1 MEFWEDLMLKWGVNV
16 WLERGR
22 AVVVA
27 GMFFNYV
34 CLEISSYCMYI
45 YNYIYTCVC
54 YRKIWLLQAF
64 LCFPLPYS
72 IPSTWDFFSVDH
84 CWVTTV
90 NEYREVLVHLSH
102 NVKSRKHKD
111 YHSICSFRNY
121 PFNVSITSL
130 QTLSS
135 SSSSGEGIGWHFT
148 DHHPHY
154 HHQSQRSILHC
165 DILNPQFL
173 HIFLLL

>member
-27 GMFFNYV
+27 GRFFNYV

-45 YNYIYTCVC
+45 YMCVYMYIYVC
-54 YRKIWLLQAF
+54 MLSKNMT
-64 LCFPLPYS
+64 S
-72 IPSTWDFFSVDH
+72 IYKHSYASHFTIRSHPREFFRFDH

-102 NVKSRKHKD
+102 NVKSGKHKD
-111 YHSICSFRNY
+111 YHTIYSFRNY
-121 PFNVSITSL
+121 PFNVSITFL

-135 SSSSGEGIGWHFT
+135 FSSSGEGIGWHFT
-148 DHHPHY
+148 DHH
-154 HHQSQRSILHC
+154 LHC
-165 DILNPQFL
+165 EILNPQFL